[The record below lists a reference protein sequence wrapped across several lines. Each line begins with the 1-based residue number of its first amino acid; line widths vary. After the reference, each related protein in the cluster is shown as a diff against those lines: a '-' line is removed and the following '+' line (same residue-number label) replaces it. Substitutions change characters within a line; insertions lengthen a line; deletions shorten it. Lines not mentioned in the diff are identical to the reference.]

1 MGRFL
6 SGRELARTIG
16 AETRAPS
23 PLPTAI
29 VSNGEYNPPP
39 QSPQQRQVEAEI
51 AALAD
56 RCAARLGLTRRRF
69 LASGAGMAAA
79 FLAMNKVY
87 GPLFSV
93 SEAEAAE
100 PQAAETRAGE
110 LRDQFVFDVQL
121 HFIRDDFDWQPLAQ
135 IMSFAGEHWYPAWKK
150 KGLDLKRFKFENFLT
165 EVFMDSD
172 TKVGL
177 ISSAPFDEQSM
188 IPLSNDQMAEARAVI
203 NSVAGSRRALCHA
216 VFTPGKPGWMDEV
229 DRAIALLKPDSWKG
243 YTIGDP
249 FGGGDPFAG
258 GDPFGGDP
266 SGMSKFPWRLDDE
279 NLAYPFYDKIAKAGI
294 NTVCIH
300 KGLMPSELVEMAP
313 QLAAFGKVD
322 DVAKAAKDWPGI
334 NFVIYHSAYRM
345 AVELPD
351 ALLAEFHKTGYI
363 EWTTDLVEAVEKN
376 GLRNVYAELGTSFAN
391 CCVTHPRLAA
401 GLVGQL
407 VKGMGAE
414 RVLWGTDCVWW
425 GSPQWQIEALRR
437 LEVPEDLQ
445 KRFGFSALG
454 PANGALKSRIL
465 GLNAAKLYGLDP
477 AGVQKSVRADQ
488 LERMR
493 AQRSAEGRLRTNL
506 AYGYIAR

>member
-6 SGRELARTIG
+6 SDRELARTIG
-16 AETRAPS
+16 AETRQLRS

-29 VSNGEYNPPP
+29 VSNGEYNPVP
-39 QSPQQRQVEAEI
+39 QSPQQKQVEAEI
-51 AALAD
+51 ATLGE
-56 RCAARLGLTRRRF
+56 RYGRRLGLTRRRF
-69 LASGAGMAAA
+69 LASSAGMAAA
-79 FLAMNKVY
+79 FVAMNKVY
-87 GPLFSV
+87 GPLFAV

-100 PQAAETRAGE
+100 PEAADARAGA

-121 HFIRDDFDWQPLAQ
+121 HFIRDDFNWQPLAQ

-165 EVFMDSD
+165 EVFLDSD

-177 ISSAPFDEQSM
+177 ISSAPFDEPSLV
-188 IPLSNDQMAEARAVI
+188 ILTNDEMAEARALI

-229 DRAIALLKPDSWKG
+229 DRAIAMLEPDSWKG

-249 FGGGDPFAG
+249 FG
-258 GDPFGGDP
+258 
-266 SGMSKFPWRLDDE
+266 MSKFPWRLDDE
-279 NLAYPFYDKIAKAGI
+279 KVAYPFYEKIAKAGI
-294 NTVCIH
+294 STVCIH
-300 KGLMPSELVEMAP
+300 KGLMPTELLEKAP

-322 DVAKAAKDWPGI
+322 DVTKAAKDWPDI
-334 NFVIYHSAYRM
+334 DFVIYHSGYRM
-345 AVELPD
+345 AIELPD

-363 EWTTDLVEAVEKN
+363 EWTSDLVEAVEKN

-401 GLVGQL
+401 GFVGQL
-407 VKGMGAE
+407 VKGMGAD

-445 KRFGFSALG
+445 KRFGYPALG
-454 PANGALKSRIL
+454 PADGAVKSKIF

-477 AGVQKSVRADQ
+477 AGLQKSVKADQ

-493 AQRSAEGRLRTNL
+493 ERHRAKGRMRSNL